1 MLRRF
6 LLAAL
11 GTAALAVPAIAQQPP
26 DAPAAVAV
34 RDAWARATPSGASTG
49 AAYLTLT
56 SPAGDVLVGASSP
69 AAAQASVHEMRMDGD
84 IMRMRAVEEGL
95 PLPAGQPVTLRPG
108 GYHVMLER
116 LAGPLKQGQSVS
128 VRLLFRNAPP
138 VDLQVPVQAV
148 GAAGP
153 GGAHA
158 GHDAMPGTAHGTA
171 PGVTPGTTMGK

>member
-26 DAPAAVAV
+26 DAPAAVVV

-69 AAAQASVHEMRMDGD
+69 AAAQVSVHGMRMDGD
-84 IMRMRAVEEGL
+84 IMRMRAAEGGL
-95 PLPAGQPVTLRPG
+95 PLPAG
-108 GYHVMLER
+108 
-116 LAGPLKQGQSVS
+116 
-128 VRLLFRNAPP
+128 
-138 VDLQVPVQAV
+138 
-148 GAAGP
+148 AAGRAVEA
-153 GGAHA
+153 GAIRLRAPAVSQRAA
-158 GHDAMPGTAHGTA
+158 G
-171 PGVTPGTTMGK
+171 